1 MDGAGRRVHER
12 GRSARHRSSGAGGGA
27 ERAAA
32 EIERHLAA
40 GAEAGR
46 WRRFGELL
54 LAYGST
60 VPPGATEITVPDFD
74 GTPIS
79 IPLDPRRSA
88 VVNAQAYFRRHGKA
102 AASRRTLP
110 ESLDTLRQERAN

>member
-12 GRSARHRSSGAGGGA
+12 GRGARHRRRGAGG
-27 ERAAA
+27 RAGA

-40 GAEAGR
+40 AAEAGR

-74 GTPIS
+74 GTPIT
-79 IPLDPRRSA
+79 IPLDPHRSA
-88 VVNAQAYFRRHGKA
+88 VVNAQAYFRRHATA
-102 AASRRTLP
+102 AASRRAHP
-110 ESLDTLRQERAN
+110 ERLEN